1 MALDREIQAG
11 LLTKQIIGAAIEVH
25 RALGPGLLESTYRD
39 CLCQELHLRRIPFER
54 EVPLPLEYKG
64 LALHCVYRMDVLVAD
79 FVLLELK
86 AVSRLLPIHESQ
98 LLTYLRLQGL
108 HVGLLINFN
117 VDVLRNGIR
126 RLVNNL

>member
-1 MALDREIQAG
+1 VSDREVRAG
-11 LLTKQIIGAAIEVH
+11 LLTNQIIGAAIEVH

-39 CLCQELHLRRIPFER
+39 CLCYELVLRGIPFQR
-54 EVPLPLEYKG
+54 EVPVPLEYKG
-64 LALHCVYRMDVLVAD
+64 VGIQCGFRLDVLVAD

-86 AVSRLLPIHESQ
+86 AVSKLLPIHDAQ
-98 LLTYLRLQGL
+98 LLTYLRLRGL

-117 VDVLRNGIR
+117 VAVLRNGIR